1 MFLEW
6 LSHTHTGAMG
16 RERKEEANVKK
27 RKKKRKREKNATGSP
42 RKREGEKEEESLQL
56 NVESV
61 LTRKVFSSSPHLF
74 PSPQGKIHLLGAR
87 AERRRYSGW
96 LDWHWTRCAQ
106 SAVVGPIVSTSNTTP
121 FLIKYQKEVF
131 SVCAPQR
138 ILVLEEY
145 LDTFFN
151 RRYAHKK

>member
-1 MFLEW
+1 
-6 LSHTHTGAMG
+6 MG

-27 RKKKRKREKNATGSP
+27 RKKKRKREKMPQVAHAKERGK
-42 RKREGEKEEESLQL
+42 KRALQL

-96 LDWHWTRCAQ
+96 LDWH
-106 SAVVGPIVSTSNTTP
+106 
-121 FLIKYQKEVF
+121 
-131 SVCAPQR
+131 
-138 ILVLEEY
+138 
-145 LDTFFN
+145 
-151 RRYAHKK
+151 